1 MARLR
6 WLSTFGYRQ
15 KGWSHVLTI
24 ASAAGAVICA
34 LQAVRACRLL
44 PAAIWLAGVSALT
57 SLRLYSFGTR
67 EVAVVEL
74 SVGAGLVIILFVFAM
89 SLAGEPSQD
98 GGAVVLAAAV
108 LVIGVWP
115 GLMQGLV
122 QPASAVLLA
131 ATGH

>member
-1 MARLR
+1 M
-6 WLSTFGYRQ
+6 
-15 KGWSHVLTI
+15 TI

-44 PAAIWLAGVSALT
+44 PAAILLAGVSALT
-57 SLRLYSFGTR
+57 SLLLYSFGAR